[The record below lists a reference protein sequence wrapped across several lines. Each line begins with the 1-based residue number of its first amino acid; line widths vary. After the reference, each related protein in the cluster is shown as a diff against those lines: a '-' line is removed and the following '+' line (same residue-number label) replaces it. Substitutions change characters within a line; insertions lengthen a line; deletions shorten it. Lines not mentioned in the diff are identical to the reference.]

1 MGKITSWYKIQN
13 KADEVAEISIFG
25 DIGASFW
32 GDGVT
37 PKDFKKDF
45 DAVSDANEIHLLI
58 NSYGGNVFDGI
69 AIYNIIASE
78 RKKVRVEILGVAASA
93 ASIIALAGSKLTMH
107 EGSFFMIHNAWGMAI
122 GPADEMRKMADTLDK
137 ISGEL
142 INIYANH
149 SDLDEKEI
157 IGYMN
162 NETWFTAEAALE
174 AGFADEVDEQVA
186 AAASISVDQ
195 KTYGYKHVPEEIKAD
210 AEDSGKNPPDNIRD
224 YEALLR
230 DAGYSRKEAKR
241 IAAEGFE
248 ADQRDAEPEAPQR
261 DVAEDVVET
270 DRVVDP
276 VATLRDMFA
285 NRDIDGLRDM
295 LNNRGD
301 NDHQGNPEQATGH
314 RG

>member
-1 MGKITSWYKIQN
+1 MAKNTNWYKIQT
-13 KADEVAEISIFG
+13 KADDVAEISIFG

-37 PKDFKKDF
+37 PEAFKKDF
-45 DAVSDANEIHLLI
+45 DAIKDAKEIHLLI
-58 NSYGGNVFDGI
+58 NSPGGNVFDGI
-69 AIYNIIASE
+69 AIYNIIASA
-78 RKKVRVEILGVAASA
+78 RQKVQTEILGIAASA
-93 ASIIALAGSKLTMH
+93 ASIIALAGSRLTMH
-107 EGSFFMIHNAWGMAI
+107 EGSFFMIHNAWGLAM

-157 IGYMN
+157 ISYMN
-162 NETWFTAEAALE
+162 NETWFTAEEAYE
-174 AGFADEVDEQVA
+174 AGFADEVDEQVP
-186 AAASISVDQ
+186 AAASISVDP
-195 KTYGYKHVPEEIKAD
+195 KIYGYKHVPDEIKAN
-210 AEDSGKNPPDNIRD
+210 AADSEKNPPDNIRD
-224 YEALLR
+224 LEALLR
-230 DAGYSRKEAKR
+230 DAGYSRKDAKR
-241 IAAEGFE
+241 IAATGFE

-301 NDHQGNPEQATGH
+301 DEHQGNSKQASGH
-314 RG
+314 